1 MITPPEE
8 ALPAWDVFI
17 CHASEDKNEVA
28 QPLANALA
36 ALSLHVWIDESEI
49 RLGDSLRSKI
59 DAGLAHSRFGVV
71 ILSENF
77 FSKDWPKIE
86 LNGLIAREINHTKVI
101 LPIWHNITA
110 DDIRR
115 HSPLLADRVAIST
128 GHGLPT
134 VARAIKDA
142 IAASG
147 PHYSSGTPLFGGRL
161 TKRRLLS
168 LPNGSFLMSN
178 IVNPD
183 HTPRVAEEV
192 PDYKDR
198 EAFWDKLRASGVS
211 MNKFYVFANVGEYR
225 RYISARGIFLPW

>member
-1 MITPPEE
+1 MITPSG
-8 ALPAWDVFI
+8 AVLPVWDVFI
-17 CHASEDKNEVA
+17 CHASEDKSAVA

-36 ALSLHVWIDESEI
+36 ALGLHVWIDESEI

-59 DAGLAHSRFGVV
+59 DTGLAHSRFGVV

-86 LNGLIAREINHTKVI
+86 LNGLIAREINHTKVV

-110 DDIRR
+110 DIIRH

-128 GHGLPT
+128 SHGLPN
-134 VARAIKDA
+134 VARSIRDA
-142 IAASG
+142 IATSG
-147 PHYSSGTPLFGGRL
+147 PHYSPGTPLFGGRL
-161 TKRRLLS
+161 TKKILLS

-178 IVNPD
+178 IANPD

-198 EAFWDKLRASGVS
+198 EAFWQTPD
-211 MNKFYVFANVGEYR
+211 
-225 RYISARGIFLPW
+225 